1 MVTSTR
7 TYRWL
12 LLALGSLSLSGCF
25 SGTIAAQIASSMA
38 THLADK
44 AIASS
49 LEAQRRADEAKGIAL
64 KDTTPDE
71 YWSAF
76 LTSGFST
83 IAPTIEPT
91 AQSLPPDY
99 RQAAFTPPPQTSAQ
113 TSRLVNV
120 EIWNLVIGEEKT
132 RILENAARVGA
143 SLPDKLDWPNWQ
155 LATGSLD
162 TSGQKSIYFLVPPEM
177 GRVRSGAQVVVEVF
191 EVGGL
196 HTARYLAEPATT
208 QAMLKD
214 RSGQNAS
221 QSARFQL
228 SYSR

>member
-49 LEAQRRADEAKGIAL
+49 MEAQRRADEAKGIAL

-83 IAPTIEPT
+83 ITPSIEPT
-91 AQSLPPDY
+91 TATLPPDY
-99 RQAAFTPPPQTSAQ
+99 RQAAYTPPPQTTAQ
-113 TSRLVNV
+113 TSRLVKIEV
-120 EIWNLVIGEEKT
+120 WSLVIGEEKT

-143 SLPDKLDWPNWQ
+143 TLPDRLDWPNWQ
-155 LATGSLD
+155 LATGPID
-162 TSGQKSIYFLVPPEM
+162 ETGKQSINFLVPPEM
-177 GRVRSGAQVVVEVF
+177 GRIRSGAQVVVEVS

-196 HTARYLAEPATT
+196 HTARYLAEPAPTR
-208 QAMLKD
+208 AMVRD
-214 RSGQNAS
+214 RSGPSAS
-221 QSARFQL
+221 RSERFQL